1 MSLYQDLCTPAKVY
15 ITLAVIY
22 MIGAYF
28 SMNEFSNFMQVN
40 QSKLHPYLNSLNF
53 SVSKSTNGVTLV
65 NILFTLLWTWLL
77 NRLCSAGYIRVSWFL
92 VLFPYLLLFLA
103 IAVCIWALLKMHIVS
118 QKWRNEW
125 IHWAQAQGCHRLNRW
140 LNTHVIRTH
149 LFKSTNW
156 LLFLSLSTNS
166 SSSSLSSNASRF
178 RFSLM
183 FLNIEFIIT
192 LVL

>member
-28 SMNEFSNFMQVN
+28 SMTQFSNFMQVN
-40 QSKLHPYLNSLNF
+40 QSKLHPHLNSLNF
-53 SVSKSTNGVTLV
+53 SVSKSTNSVTLV
-65 NILFTLLWTWLL
+65 NILFTLFWTWVL

-118 QKWRNEW
+118 QK
-125 IHWAQAQGCHRLNRW
+125 
-140 LNTHVIRTH
+140 
-149 LFKSTNW
+149 
-156 LLFLSLSTNS
+156 
-166 SSSSLSSNASRF
+166 
-178 RFSLM
+178 
-183 FLNIEFIIT
+183 
-192 LVL
+192 

>member
-1 MSLYQDLCTPAKVY
+1 MCPFGLCSIYFIYAYNTNKIISMSLYQDLCTPAKVY

-53 SVSKSTNGVTLV
+53 SVSKSANSVTLA
-65 NILFTLLWTWLL
+65 NILFTLFWTWVL

-118 QKWRNEW
+118 QK
-125 IHWAQAQGCHRLNRW
+125 
-140 LNTHVIRTH
+140 
-149 LFKSTNW
+149 
-156 LLFLSLSTNS
+156 
-166 SSSSLSSNASRF
+166 
-178 RFSLM
+178 
-183 FLNIEFIIT
+183 
-192 LVL
+192 